1 MPSLNFGDAWPWLQ
15 WVIAVAAVVAF
26 LGAAIR
32 VVPAVWR
39 SVKRFIQTVDS
50 LADLPEELVSQKQ
63 FREETTQTLASQ
75 DTKIAEIHHEVNFNN
90 GSSVKDSI
98 TRVEAS
104 VIALRKDVDELVKKD
119 SSES

>member
-104 VIALRKDVDELVKKD
+104 VTALRKDVDELVKKD